1 MTVARTEPAAA
12 PPQRPPPRPLR
23 IGELSARSGR
33 TIHAIR
39 WYEAQGLIPGVERD
53 LGGRRVYHEQ
63 HVDWLDLMDRLRRTG
78 MSIAEM
84 RAYTALVKRGRGTLK
99 QRQEMLYAHRTRV
112 LQTISEWTEALT
124 LIDSKIDYYGEW
136 LTTGHR
142 PKRSPEYRV
151 KDAVAA
157 RRGAAPK
164 RVSRS
169 RRVAPAR

>member
-1 MTVARTEPAAA
+1 MSG
-12 PPQRPPPRPLR
+12 LR

-53 LGGRRVYHEQ
+53 LGGRRVYSEQ

-84 RAYTALVKRGRGTLK
+84 RAYTALVKQGRSTLR
-99 QRQEMLYAHRTRV
+99 QRQERLVAHRARV
-112 LQTISEWTEALT
+112 LERIAEWTVALM
-124 LIDSKIDYYGEW
+124 LIDSKIDFYGEW

-142 PKRSPEYRV
+142 PRHVPEDRV
-151 KDAVAA
+151 KESSIVLGRSEPRKAP
-157 RRGAAPK
+157 RRG
-164 RVSRS
+164 RIESS
-169 RRVAPAR
+169 RRS